1 MNETESWPL
10 WWEVI
15 LHLSTDS
22 VDACVHGDI
31 SGDAADYEAESWSLV
46 VEHKFCK
53 KQDKRAVK
61 RQDVIYGMQMSE
73 LWNKT
78 TVMCH
83 FLTLSVFH
91 VYKSA
96 VTTYSCKK
104 LEHKLYSMI

>member
-1 MNETESWPL
+1 MKGVLNVAEWNWVLATLMRSDFS
-10 WWEVI
+10 
-15 LHLSTDS
+15 STDS

-61 RQDVIYGMQMSE
+61 RQDVIYGKEMLE

-78 TVMCH
+78 TGMCH
-83 FLTLSVFH
+83 FLTQSFV
-91 VYKSA
+91 
-96 VTTYSCKK
+96 
-104 LEHKLYSMI
+104 